1 MCIHCSVHTPCTVI
15 DGRYAYAK
23 FFSFL
28 PCRRWG
34 PGNDRTK
41 KKMNKIRRL
50 AVVQVYD
57 DMQMAEKDTTDDGD
71 DDADDDGC

>member
-1 MCIHCSVHTPCTVI
+1 
-15 DGRYAYAK
+15 
-23 FFSFL
+23 
-28 PCRRWG
+28 
-34 PGNDRTK
+34 
-41 KKMNKIRRL
+41 MNKIRRL